1 MTETLT
7 APGPVEALQDL
18 QTWTADK
25 ASESAIYAGEGR
37 NLSAQRRSRG
47 QNPAYG
53 RRLLEAARLY
63 QRVLAGDRYAALEF
77 NENMSTSDFSNLFGD
92 VLDRQILARYV
103 SMPVQ
108 WTALARR
115 GTVRDFRQVKRF
127 TLDGGEAVLGEV
139 KQLTEYPAAPLTDGA
154 YSYSVK
160 KYGRRI
166 ALSWED
172 LVNDDLDA
180 FRSIPDRL
188 GSAARR
194 SEEKFVTSLYA
205 GTSGPNGTF
214 FATGNKNII
223 NTTTAGTGAPTNPAL
238 SITALQYA
246 FQVLE
251 QQVDTDG
258 APIYIE
264 GVTLVVPPA
273 LHVPAQNILNAT
285 EIVTATG
292 SGGASSDAGRADRL
306 RVANWMTNRVS
317 LIVNPWLPIVSTTN
331 GNSSWYLVAN
341 PGVGR
346 PAMEVGFL
354 TGHENPELFM
364 KSPNAVRVGGGAV
377 NPEDGDFDSDG
388 TEWKLRHVFGGTLMD
403 PKSAVASNG
412 TGA

>member
-7 APGPVEALQDL
+7 APGPMDALNDL
-18 QTWTADK
+18 KTWDAAK

-37 NLSAQRRSRG
+37 NLSAVRRRRG
-47 QNPAYG
+47 ASPAYQ
-53 RRLLEAARLY
+53 RALLEAARLY
-63 QRVLAGDRYAALEF
+63 EQVLRGDRYAALQF
-77 NENMSTSDFSNLFGD
+77 TENMSTSDFSNLFGD
-92 VLDRQILARYV
+92 ILDRQILAKYM
-103 SMPVQ
+103 SQPVQ
-108 WTALARR
+108 WTALAKR

-127 TLDGGEAVLGEV
+127 TLDGGEATLAEV
-139 KQLTEYPAAPLTDGA
+139 KQLTEYPAAALTDGA
-154 YSYSVK
+154 YTYSVK

-172 LVNDDLDA
+172 LINDDLDA

-188 GSAARR
+188 GNAARR

-205 GTSGPNGTF
+205 GSTGPNGTF
-214 FATGNKNII
+214 FSAGNKNII
-223 NTTTAGTGAPTNPAL
+223 TTTTSSSTVPNPAL
-238 SITALQYA
+238 SITNLQYA

-251 QQVDTDG
+251 QQVDQDG

-285 EIVTATG
+285 EIITAQG
-292 SGGASSDAGRADRL
+292 SGGASSDAGRPDRL

-317 LIVNPWLPIVSTTN
+317 LIVNPWLPIVSPTN
-331 GNSSWYLVAN
+331 GNTSWYLFAN
-341 PGVGR
+341 PTVGR
-346 PAMEVGFL
+346 PSMEVGFM
-354 TGHENPELFM
+354 TGHEVPELFQ
-364 KSPNAVRVGGGAV
+364 KSPNAMRVGGGTVA
-377 NPEDGDFDSDG
+377 PEDGDFDSDS